1 MEGPSQYRHIMELA
15 QARKRAALSVAVNL
29 VLAIVKGAAGIKSGS
44 TALLSDA
51 IHSATDVLASAAAW
65 VGLWAAG
72 KKHPSF
78 PYGLYRAETV
88 ATLVISAAI
97 LLAAYEIGK
106 AAIFCHEHSV
116 RVEKALPVAGACLIV
131 TTLFG
136 LYQLRA
142 GRRFHSPAL
151 VADAKDYLA
160 DSLST
165 AIVFVGLL
173 AGKLGFSL
181 DRWAAA
187 VVSLFVFR
195 AGGILLSNS
204 VKELLD
210 AAMDRETERRII
222 EFVEGYPTVVR
233 VERVLSRIA
242 GGRFIVDVDVIMK
255 TPSHELADKIADRI
269 EEEIIERFPQVV
281 MARIRP
287 HFGRS
292 SHMIRITPVQG
303 PDGTVS
309 EHIGQARFF
318 MVEKINRES
327 GEVESKELVENPY
340 RGVERQK
347 GLLVGKMLLKFEP
360 DQLVIKKGQKKGT
373 AVYLLEEAGV
383 EVVEKETGSPE

>member
-1 MEGPSQYRHIMELA
+1 M
-15 QARKRAALSVAVNL
+15 
-29 VLAIVKGAAGIKSGS
+29 
-44 TALLSDA
+44 
-51 IHSATDVLASAAAW
+51 
-65 VGLWAAG
+65 
-72 KKHPSF
+72 
-78 PYGLYRAETV
+78 
-88 ATLVISAAI
+88 
-97 LLAAYEIGK
+97 
-106 AAIFCHEHSV
+106 
-116 RVEKALPVAGACLIV
+116 
-131 TTLFG
+131 
-136 LYQLRA
+136 
-142 GRRFHSPAL
+142 
-151 VADAKDYLA
+151 ADAKDYLA

-210 AAMDRETERRII
+210 AAMDRETERKII

-347 GLLVGKMLLKFEP
+347 GLLVGKMLLKFKP